1 MAVVCGTTITT
12 TTNSQKPILRN
23 TNPMA
28 IEVAR

>member
-1 MAVVCGTTITT
+1 MVVVCGTTITT
-12 TTNSQKPILRN
+12 TTNNPKPILRN